1 MLITFA
7 CAVDTY
13 TSLLVTAA
21 GDIQLFTGGAMD
33 NGYAMRDGGTGCGA
47 CTERLSWP
55 LEPGAFGTP
64 EDEAAQPESSK
75 PHSAAAT
82 AKDRDMENA
91 SPLLWRMRF
100 LRMPVLR
107 LRGPRTR
114 FGFRVPV
121 LRLRKARTRCAP

>member
-1 MLITFA
+1 
-7 CAVDTY
+7 
-13 TSLLVTAA
+13 
-21 GDIQLFTGGAMD
+21 
-33 NGYAMRDGGTGCGA
+33 MRDGGTGCEDCA
-47 CTERLSWP
+47 ERLSWP

-114 FGFRVPV
+114 WGFPRAGPSTALWHAARAVGSAQDDTIAACRSFDCAMARCACR
-121 LRLRKARTRCAP
+121 RLR